1 MSNELYRVFE
11 DVETKAKLLEK
22 CWHRFHLEISQHLPV
37 SYQPEMA
44 KLSSDLHEALG
55 NIVNELR
62 NPTLTIATTGTTSS
76 GKSTLVNLLC
86 GAEIVPVAVSEMSAG
101 VVTIEY
107 SDQKSLAIRQTPN
120 ASWEYGEWF
129 NISDE
134 EICQRLYDVMI
145 AYIENRKVNPDLA
158 CPQSVITYPFRMF
171 TEFGIELPKGTRV
184 KIMDFPGLAYVGDES
199 NAEVI
204 RQCKEALCIVTY
216 NSAETDQ
223 RKVSTLLQEVVEQV
237 KQLKGSPARMLFVLN
252 KIDVFRSDS
261 RWPETEDRFVG
272 NTVESIKAELTESL
286 REYTSDIEKLQVA
299 KLSTLPALLSLQIS
313 KSEAALQDVLDDL
326 PKNEENWSAF
336 DKARIARA
344 ELAVNACVKADQNFT
359 ALVSEDVI
367 NDLPRNHK
375 RWSRRDQVRFSEALW
390 QGAYAEEF
398 QEILKEHITEHFPQL
413 VIPQMIDRFNTK
425 AGNAVSEWAIQTTSA
440 ILNSS
445 EEEYRQE
452 CDEIEK
458 IRVSLKRF
466 LKVSDAKLREPFER
480 IDTNLKMSLDGD
492 LEEDPIR
499 YLENQIK
506 NMTDESPYDALGEKL
521 FPLYSWRREL
531 GKAIQQIL
539 RTILDSLKNGKV
551 ELEGTL
557 LKKADYRNVNLLENN
572 LKRLIASG
580 YTASVAS
587 EGQLVVAKTQA
598 EKSKLKQLNEELNE
612 LAIHLNMV
620 MEDVLQQVCEQE
632 LGRMYEAVVELFSCH
647 LASLESG
654 AKAISPKM
662 SIKFPDSE
670 LIKIASQPE
679 ISFKFQAGFAVEK
692 GTWLEEK
699 ETLETGDG
707 AHQTVITAGNAI
719 KRNTKGKAGWSWLGG
734 AVKGLVVDYAIK
746 GQGNNEKYMD
756 YTQRSSDNANVP
768 GAEDLLEGWAIQA
781 RDGELEIFYQIASW
795 LIDQIDSLR
804 NNVDRV
810 QTNIVD
816 RYQERL
822 DKANRELTLN
832 YEELKSTWEPI
843 YKSAQE
849 LDREFS
855 NFTVALNSEDGR
867 DDSYSDKG

>member
-1 MSNELYRVFE
+1 LTGGVRKTSLSFLVFIE
-11 DVETKAKLLEK
+11 PTQRCINVA
-22 CWHRFHLEISQHLPV
+22 SSV
-37 SYQPEMA
+37 SPLQ
-44 KLSSDLHEALG
+44 ALD
-55 NIVNELR
+55 NIVDELQ

-101 VVTIEY
+101 IVTIEY
-107 SDQKSLAIRQTPN
+107 SDQKSLAIHQTPGAN
-120 ASWEYGEWF
+120 WECGEWSD
-129 NISDE
+129 ISDE
-134 EICQRLYDVMI
+134 EICHRLYDVMI
-145 AYIENRKVNPDLA
+145 GYIENRESNPDLA
-158 CPQSVITYPFRMF
+158 CPQSVITYPFRML
-171 TEFGIELPKGTRV
+171 TEFGMELPKGTRV
-184 KIMDFPGLAYVGDES
+184 RIMDFPGLAYVGDES
-199 NAEVI
+199 NSDVI

-216 NSAETDQ
+216 NSAETDN

-252 KIDVFRSDS
+252 KIDVFKSDTK
-261 RWPETEDRFVG
+261 WPETEERFIK
-272 NTVESIKAELTESL
+272 NTVESIKKELTESL
-286 REYTSDIEKLQVA
+286 REYTKDIEKLQVA

-313 KSEAALQDVLDDL
+313 KSEVALQDVLDDL
-326 PKNEENWSAF
+326 PKNEENWSSF
-336 DKARIARA
+336 DIKRVARA
-344 ELAVNACVKADQNFT
+344 ELAVNACVKADQQFT
-359 ALVSEDVI
+359 ALVSENI
-367 NDLPRNHK
+367 MNDLPRNQK
-375 RWSRRDQVRFSEALW
+375 RWSRQDQIRFSDALW
-390 QGAYAEEF
+390 KGAYAEEF
-398 QEILKEHITEHFPQL
+398 QKTLKEHITEHFPQL
-413 VIPQMIDRFNTK
+413 VIPQMIDRFNTT
-425 AGNAVSEWAIQTTSA
+425 AGNAVSEWAIQTTAA
-440 ILNSS
+440 ILSSS
-445 EEEYRQE
+445 EEEYRKE
-452 CDEIEK
+452 CDEIEQ
-458 IRVSLKRF
+458 IRISLKRF

-480 IDTNLKMSLDGD
+480 IDTNLRMSLDGD

-506 NMTDESPYDALGEKL
+506 SMTDESPYDVLGEKL

-557 LKKADYRNVNLLENN
+557 LKKADYRNVSLLENN
-572 LKRLIASG
+572 LRRLIASG
-580 YTASVAS
+580 YTATVAS
-587 EGQLVVAKTQA
+587 KGEVIVARSPA

-654 AKAISPKM
+654 AKVISPKM

-670 LIKIASQPE
+670 LIKIASQPN
-679 ISFKFQAGFAVEK
+679 ISFRFQAGFAVQK
-692 GTWLEEK
+692 GTWLEER
-699 ETLETGDG
+699 ETLQTGEG

-719 KRNTKGKAGWSWLGG
+719 KRNTTGKAGWDWLGG

-746 GQGNNEKYMD
+746 GQRNNEKYMD

-768 GAEDLLEGWAIQA
+768 GAEDLLAGWAIQA

-795 LIDQIDSLR
+795 LINQIDSLR

-822 DKANRELTLN
+822 DKANKELTVS
-832 YEELKSTWEPI
+832 YEELKTTWEPI
-843 YKSAQE
+843 HRSAQE
-849 LDREFS
+849 LEKEFS
-855 NFTVALNSEDGR
+855 DLTTALRSEDTP
-867 DDSYSDKG
+867 DNSI

>member
-11 DVETKAKLLEK
+11 DVEAKAKLLEK
-22 CWHRFHLEISQHLPV
+22 CWHRFYLEISQHLPT

-44 KLSSDLHEALG
+44 KLSSDLHEALS

-120 ASWEYGEWF
+120 ASWECGEWF
-129 NISDE
+129 DISDE

-145 AYIENRKVNPDLA
+145 AYIENREVNPDLA

-171 TEFGIELPKGTRV
+171 KEFGIELPKGTRV

-204 RQCKEALCIVTY
+204 RQCREALCIVTY

-252 KIDVFRSDS
+252 KIDVFRSD
-261 RWPETEDRFVG
+261 RTWPESEDRFVF
-272 NTVESIKAELTESL
+272 NTVCSIKKELTESL
-286 REYTSDIEKLQVA
+286 REHTSDIEKLQVA

-313 KSEAALQDVLDDL
+313 KSEAALQDVLDNL
-326 PKNEENWSAF
+326 PKNEGSWSAF
-336 DKARIARA
+336 DQERIAKA

-375 RWSRRDQVRFSEALW
+375 RWSRQDQIRFSEALW

-398 QEILKEHITEHFPQL
+398 QQKLKEHITEHFPQL

-425 AGNAVSEWAIQTTSA
+425 AGNAVSEWAVQTTSA
-440 ILNSS
+440 ILSSS

-452 CDEIEK
+452 CADIEK
-458 IRVSLKRF
+458 IRISLKRF

-480 IDTNLKMSLDGD
+480 IDANLKMSLDGN

-499 YLENQIK
+499 YLENQIIG
-506 NMTDESPYDALGEKL
+506 MTDESPYDVLGERL

-551 ELEGTL
+551 ELNGTL
-557 LKKADYRNVNLLENN
+557 LKKADYRNVNLLESN

-587 EGQLVVAKTQA
+587 KGEVIVARTPA
-598 EKSKLKQLNEELNE
+598 EKLKLKQLNEELNE

-654 AKAISPKM
+654 AKVISPKM

-670 LIKIASQPE
+670 LIKIESQPN
-679 ISFKFQAGFAVEK
+679 ISFKFQAGFAVEQ
-692 GTWLEEK
+692 GTWLEEQ

-707 AHQTVITAGNAI
+707 AHQTVITASNAI
-719 KRNTKGKAGWSWLGG
+719 KRNTKGKVGWSWLSG
-734 AVKGLVVDYAIK
+734 AARGLVVDYAIK
-746 GQGNNEKYMD
+746 GQRNNEKYMD

-804 NNVDRV
+804 NNVDLA
-810 QTNIVD
+810 QTNIID

-822 DKANRELTLN
+822 DKANKELTLN

-843 YKSAQE
+843 HKNAQE
-849 LDREFS
+849 LEREFS
-855 NFTVALNSEDGR
+855 GLAMDLISEDML
-867 DDSYSDKG
+867 DNSYSDIS